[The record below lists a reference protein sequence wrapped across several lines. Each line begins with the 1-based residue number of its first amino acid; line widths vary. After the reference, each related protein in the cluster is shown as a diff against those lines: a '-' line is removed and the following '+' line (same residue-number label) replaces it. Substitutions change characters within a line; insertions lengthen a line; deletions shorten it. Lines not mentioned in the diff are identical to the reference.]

1 MCVCVCECVCV
12 CVHPGPLDKT
22 DGPCLAWGLL
32 SVAIEKIVGKPFFS
46 VVTTTFLVNLG
57 PGFDFM
63 TKNGKLLLFYLFFF
77 RNSIFYIA

>member
-1 MCVCVCECVCV
+1 MYVCVSVCV

-46 VVTTTFLVNLG
+46 VVTTTFLV
-57 PGFDFM
+57 
-63 TKNGKLLLFYLFFF
+63 
-77 RNSIFYIA
+77 